1 MQFEWLVVTSN
12 SSHWSQKTTDYSAR
26 GKVHG
31 VLYFVVQKIMKQ
43 LRQHIVVG

>member
-1 MQFEWLVVTSN
+1 MQFEWLMGCSN
-12 SSHWSQKTTDYSAR
+12 AVRWSQKTTDYSAR